1 MGALKYLHNKGIAHR
16 DIKPDN
22 ILCVNSS
29 APSPVKLCDFDLCS
43 EASIDISTPT
53 LLTFLLLS
61 RPLLRAAEQA
71 EEEQGELLGQDE
83 QVLLHRRARPRER
96 LLHEGHRVAD
106 PIPCVVVF
114 HSFFDQVQPGDYKC

>member
-1 MGALKYLHNKGIAHR
+1 MGNGGPLLDHIQARICFTEAEASAIIADLAQALKYLHNKGIAHR

-71 EEEQGELLGQDE
+71 EEEQGEL
-83 QVLLHRRARPRER
+83 
-96 LLHEGHRVAD
+96 
-106 PIPCVVVF
+106 
-114 HSFFDQVQPGDYKC
+114 